1 MLINLNP
8 FCNQDKLQTVTVV
21 KMMVKTIQQMKKKKR
36 KKKKKKM
43 MMMMMMDGSLM
54 GVDLVIWRTSL
65 VGPPERCLIQP
76 S

>member
-1 MLINLNP
+1 MLINFNP

-21 KMMVKTIQQMKKKKR
+21 KMMVKTIQQMKKKK
-36 KKKKKKM
+36 KKKKKKT

-65 VGPPERCLIQP
+65 VDPPERCLIQP